1 MMMREECCALF
12 FENFNSVVELFLLF
26 LLFLLRRGVEKGA
39 TNARPTVLLVRHV
52 RRRVVLAKI
61 KKINRLMM

>member
-39 TNARPTVLLVRHV
+39 TNAQVPPSFSFV
-52 RRRVVLAKI
+52 VVLFRQK
-61 KKINRLMM
+61 